1 MDVAA
6 GAGGA
11 APGAEPV
18 LPRSPA
24 GPDVP
29 LVPAVALRGL
39 AKRYGEAWAVAGVD
53 LDVPAGSFYG
63 LVGRNGAGKT
73 TTLRML
79 CGLLRPDAG
88 AIWVLGLPVWADPAP
103 VKARIGVL
111 PEDGRLLD
119 RLRGRELLHYTGVL
133 RGMVRPVVEA
143 RTEELLATL
152 DLLDAADNL
161 VIDYS
166 HGMRKK
172 IGLAAALLHGPEL
185 LVLDEPF
192 EAVDP
197 VSARTIRLV
206 LDRFVAA
213 GRTILFSSH
222 VMATVEA
229 LCDRVAIL
237 HEGRVVAAGPLAEVT
252 SGRSLEDAFVDA
264 VGMRHLDERAL
275 DWLGRLP

>member
-1 MDVAA
+1 
-6 GAGGA
+6 
-11 APGAEPV
+11 
-18 LPRSPA
+18 
-24 GPDVP
+24 
-29 LVPAVALRGL
+29 
-39 AKRYGEAWAVAGVD
+39 
-53 LDVPAGSFYG
+53 
-63 LVGRNGAGKT
+63 
-73 TTLRML
+73 
-79 CGLLRPDAG
+79 
-88 AIWVLGLPVWADPAP
+88 
-103 VKARIGVL
+103 
-111 PEDGRLLD
+111 
-119 RLRGRELLHYTGVL
+119 
-133 RGMVRPVVEA
+133 
-143 RTEELLATL
+143 
-152 DLLDAADNL
+152 
-161 VIDYS
+161 
-166 HGMRKK
+166 MRKK

>member
-1 MDVAA
+1 MQ
-6 GAGGA
+6 
-11 APGAEPV
+11 
-18 LPRSPA
+18 PA
-24 GPDVP
+24 GTPPGPADGPVP
-29 LVPAVALRGL
+29 AVDGPVPAVALRGL
-39 AKRYGEAWAVAGVD
+39 AKRYGGTWAVAGID

-63 LVGRNGAGKT
+63 IVGRNGAGKT

-88 AIWVLGLPVWADPAP
+88 AIRVFGLPVWADPAP
-103 VKARIGVL
+103 IKERIGVL

-119 RLRGRELLHYTGVL
+119 RLRGRELLHYTGAL
-133 RGMVRPVVEA
+133 RGLDRATVASRA
-143 RTEELLATL
+143 EELLVTL
-152 DLLDAADNL
+152 DLLGAADGL

-172 IGLAAALLHGPEL
+172 IGLAAALLHNPEL

-206 LDRFVAA
+206 LERFVAA

-237 HEGRVVAAGPLAEVT
+237 HEGRVVAAGPLAGVT
-252 SGRSLEDAFVDA
+252 GGRSLEDTFVAA
-264 VGMRHLDERAL
+264 VGMRDLDATTL
-275 DWLGRLP
+275 GWLGPAPTAPPPTA

>member
-1 MDVAA
+1 M
-6 GAGGA
+6 
-11 APGAEPV
+11 
-18 LPRSPA
+18 
-24 GPDVP
+24 
-29 LVPAVALRGL
+29 ALRAL
-39 AKRYGEAWAVAGVD
+39 AKRYGERWAVAGVD

-119 RLRGRELLHYTGVL
+119 RLRGRELLHYTGIL
-133 RGMVRPVVEA
+133 RGMDRPTVEA
-143 RTEELLATL
+143 RAEELLATL
-152 DLLDAADNL
+152 DLLDAADEL

-172 IGLAAALLHGPEL
+172 VGLAAALLHAPEL

-237 HEGRVVAAGPLAEVT
+237 HEGRVVGAGPLAEVT
-252 SGRSLEDAFVDA
+252 GGRSLEDTFVDA
-264 VGMRHLDERAL
+264 VGRRDLDEGSLR
-275 DWLGRLP
+275 WLGRLP